1 MCCIEITTV
10 QNLHFIILSLFL
22 SNGRMIQI
30 CVIIKEKRNESIMLL
45 HIKPNS
51 CLNLFYPPHW
61 SHDWNLWIYSSERYS
76 LAVKQHFHC
85 TVCHFVPST
94 IIAFWLNCCFNMSN
108 HRREYHFYFL
118 LKICKQQIC
127 NDFQGVIILHLLFVE
142 RNLLFG
148 HICKTLLNDRW
159 TMAEP

>member
-1 MCCIEITTV
+1 MPYRAVWGSQVCKTCTLLSHRCFYPMDGWSKYVSPLRRWEIT
-10 QNLHFIILSLFL
+10 
-22 SNGRMIQI
+22 
-30 CVIIKEKRNESIMLL
+30 KSIMLR

-51 CLNLFYPPHW
+51 CSLHW

-76 LAVKQHFHC
+76 LAAKQHFHC

-94 IIAFWLNCCFNMSN
+94 IIALWLNCCFNMSN

-118 LKICKQQIC
+118 LKICKPQIC

-159 TMAEP
+159 TLAEP